1 MKEKVIL
8 AYSTGKDSNY
18 ALWQLLQ
25 QSKLD
30 LVGLFTTVSEE
41 YNRVNMHGVDISFLQ
56 EQALS
61 LKLPLDIFYITKSQT
76 HEEYGQKMQSKML
89 KYRQKNIKNVAFG
102 DIFLENLKMFRIN
115 NLKLLDMH
123 AIFPLWKMN
132 TLNLIEDFIFQGF
145 QSIITCVDTNFL
157 DISFLGQKLDWDLI
171 KKLPKNID
179 FCGENGEYHSFVFD
193 GPTFSYP
200 ISFKKGKILQ
210 VDNYAYLEIL

>member
-76 HEEYGQKMQSKML
+76 HE
-89 KYRQKNIKNVAFG
+89 
-102 DIFLENLKMFRIN
+102 
-115 NLKLLDMH
+115 
-123 AIFPLWKMN
+123 
-132 TLNLIEDFIFQGF
+132 
-145 QSIITCVDTNFL
+145 
-157 DISFLGQKLDWDLI
+157 
-171 KKLPKNID
+171 
-179 FCGENGEYHSFVFD
+179 
-193 GPTFSYP
+193 
-200 ISFKKGKILQ
+200 
-210 VDNYAYLEIL
+210 